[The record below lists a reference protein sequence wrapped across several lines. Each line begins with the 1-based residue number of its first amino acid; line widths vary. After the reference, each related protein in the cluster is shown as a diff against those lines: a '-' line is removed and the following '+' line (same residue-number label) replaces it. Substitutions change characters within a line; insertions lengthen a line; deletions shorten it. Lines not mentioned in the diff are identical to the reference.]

1 MNELERKIMN
11 FIDTNKLLNS
21 GQRVLVAC
29 SGGVDSVALLLLV
42 ASLRTR
48 LQIDVAAAHVDH
60 MLRGE
65 ESAEDG
71 TFVKNLCEE
80 LDIPFFSGQVPV
92 PKLLAEQGGNVQDIC
107 RTGRYAYFSS
117 VMRNEDYQILATAH
131 HAEDQ
136 LETVLMQLSR
146 GSQPV
151 GIQVNREMEGGT
163 VIRPLLAVMKNELKS
178 YIREKDSEFRE
189 DPSNESDGYLRNRLR
204 HQVAP
209 ILLAENAAAAVNIV
223 KATIALQTDESLL
236 NSLANERFQE
246 IVSYTNE
253 GFPSFSINMFSRMHT
268 ALQTRF
274 ITLVLKYIY
283 SKESEPLEYSTAL
296 LSDLHQQLLS
306 DRGNIMIDLPGGFRL
321 HREYDRAAFVKT
333 AGNEVNPK
341 TMLPIGEWTKWG
353 QSLLY
358 WNTVDKD
365 VEDASESWY
374 FNLPDSDLPLFVRSR
389 HDGDR
394 ILLPGMTQPKRLSR
408 LFIDEKIGAEKRREL
423 PVLITANDV
432 ICAVP
437 GVRYGVLFK
446 KRHTE
451 LDQYIFRTKEL

>member
-1 MNELERKIMN
+1 MN
-11 FIDTNKLLNS
+11 FIDTNKLLTS

-60 MLRGE
+60 MLRGK

-71 TFVKNLCEE
+71 AFVKNLCER

-92 PKLLAEQGGNVQDIC
+92 PKMLAEQGGNVQDIC
-107 RTGRYAYFSS
+107 RTGRYAFFSS
-117 VMRNEDYQILATAH
+117 IMQKNDYQILATAH

-151 GIQVNREMEGGT
+151 GIQVNREMDSGA
-163 VIRPLLAVMKNELKS
+163 VIRPLLGVMKNELES
-178 YIREKDSEFRE
+178 YVREMDAKFRE

-204 HQVAP
+204 HKVAP
-209 ILLAENAAAAVNIV
+209 ILLSENPAAAINIV

-236 NSLANERFQE
+236 ASLANDRFQE
-246 IVSYTNE
+246 IVSYTDE
-253 GFPSFSINMFSRMHT
+253 GFPTFSINLFSSMHT

-283 SKESEPLEYSTAL
+283 SKESELLEYSTAL
-296 LSDLHQQLLS
+296 LYDLHQQLLS
-306 DRGNIMIDLPGGFRL
+306 DRGNITIDLPGGFRF
-321 HREYDRAAFVKT
+321 HREYDRATFVKT
-333 AGNEVNPK
+333 AGIEVNPK
-341 TMLPIGEWTKWG
+341 IVLPIGEWTKWG
-353 QSLLY
+353 QTLLY
-358 WNTVDKD
+358 WNSVDKD
-365 VEDASESWY
+365 VKDASESWY

-437 GVRYGVLFK
+437 GVRYGVQFK

-451 LDQYIFRTKEL
+451 LDQYIFRTKEI